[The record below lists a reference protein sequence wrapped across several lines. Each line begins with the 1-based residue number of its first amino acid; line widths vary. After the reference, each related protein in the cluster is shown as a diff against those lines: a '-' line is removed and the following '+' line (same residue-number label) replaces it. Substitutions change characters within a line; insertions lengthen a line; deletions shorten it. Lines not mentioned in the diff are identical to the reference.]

1 MNDKDTLNRV
11 RLRNIKR
18 AKIKQLESQLT
29 LQIKEEESEET
40 IQQTI
45 NDIEKT
51 KKEIQKLM

>member
-1 MNDKDTLNRV
+1 MTDKDTLNKV

-18 AKIKQLESQLT
+18 AKLKQLESQLT
-29 LQIKEEESEET
+29 LQINDEESEET

-45 NDIEKT
+45 QDIEKT

>member
-1 MNDKDTLNRV
+1 MTDKDTLNRV

-18 AKIKQLESQLT
+18 AKLKQLESQLT

-45 NDIEKT
+45 DDIEKT

>member
-1 MNDKDTLNRV
+1 MNDKDTLNKV

-18 AKIKQLESQLT
+18 AKLKQLESQLT
-29 LQIKEEESEET
+29 LQINDEESEET

>member
-1 MNDKDTLNRV
+1 MTDKDTLNKV

-18 AKIKQLESQLT
+18 AKLKQLESQLT
-29 LQIKEEESEET
+29 LQINNEESEET